1 MSKNEKVR
9 VTVHNGR
16 INSRGQVYS
25 VNHND
30 RQFDTSSTGHINSSR
45 SEKNR
50 YKMCFEECSSF
61 EECEKLAYEELF
73 TDGLEERNKKYKNKG
88 VKMRKQIKTMDEYRT
103 SPQSCP
109 EETLLYIGNKDNS
122 ATEDELWNATM
133 EFLEWHEKTFPKIV
147 TLNMA
152 MHGDEQGAFHV
163 HWRKVYCAEDKS
175 GNYYAGQKACLQ
187 QMGVQPSSEVIEE
200 DITDGAVKEK
210 YIEKFKQ
217 HLEKKKEEVR
227 EPGEKELLKF
237 YKKCKENER
246 RYSNEKITY
255 TVTCREKWAEIARS
269 YGFELEE
276 TKLEDAGDNLETY
289 VKKQN
294 AKKEIEILQKEQQ
307 EQREEIEKN
316 SAVIANQ
323 RYIIS
328 QNDEKIEEQQ
338 EQQEHSQREMD
349 KNSAVIANQ
358 RYIISQNDK
367 RIEEQ
372 QEQCEEIE
380 KNNKILENQ
389 RMEIRKNEQ
398 EIKESNEDISYL
410 HETILKTD
418 EIASAK
424 ISQIS
429 ALEGQISDLREEMEG
444 LQANVSKFQ
453 NFEQILRN
461 TEVDIVDYGWENK
474 PLAKHHKTTLW
485 SLCQLEK
492 GMGVFSKRNKDTP
505 ERNHDEISVVDGTK
519 Y

>member
-9 VTVHNGR
+9 VTIHNGR

-30 RQFDTSSTGHINSSR
+30 RQFDTSSTEHINSSK

-50 YKMCFEECSSF
+50 YIMCFEECSSF
-61 EECEKLAYEELF
+61 EECEKLAYKELF

-122 ATEDELWNATM
+122 ATGDELWNAAM
-133 EFLEWHEKTFPKIV
+133 EFLEWHEKKFPKIV

-152 MHGDEQGAFHV
+152 MHSDEQGAFHV

-200 DITDGAVKEK
+200 DITDDAVKEK

-338 EQQEHSQREMD
+338 KQR
-349 KNSAVIANQ
+349 
-358 RYIISQNDK
+358 
-367 RIEEQ
+367 
-372 QEQCEEIE
+372 EEIE
-380 KNNKILENQ
+380 KNNRILEDQ
-389 RMEIRKNEQ
+389 RMEIRKNKQ
-398 EIKESNEDISYL
+398 EIEESNEDISSL
-410 HETILKTD
+410 HETILKLD

-424 ISQIS
+424 RSQISALEGQKS
-429 ALEGQISDLREEMEG
+429 ALEGQISDLKEEIEEKQ
-444 LQANVSKFQ
+444 QADVIGYMQTHTIPIAVERTTTKINGHYGCKPENALEYIQ
-453 NFEQILRN
+453 RQIR
-461 TEVDIVDYGWENK
+461 D
-474 PLAKHHKTTLW
+474 
-485 SLCQLEK
+485 
-492 GMGVFSKRNKDTP
+492 
-505 ERNHDEISVVDGTK
+505 ERNRERLMRTTDRNSHCGLNNNHNGIEYT
-519 Y
+519 